1 MALCSGATPMAAA
14 DRHTE
19 VFAGA
24 VEALLG

>member
-1 MALCSGATPMAAA
+1 VTPDSAA

-24 VEALLG
+24 VDALLSA